1 MNSFK
6 NWQAS
11 MWSAVRTAERESHYD
26 LLNLYLKLEKKSK
39 SLLAS
44 GEMNEG
50 DLFCVPLET
59 GQTMKVRFYK
69 DYSTVDMQQ
78 PDGRISIAINKNDSY
93 KKEYRY
99 LQATTDAIETQK
111 LGIGAKATKEFHQV
125 MSEAKVGD
133 VFVFDRGQSYVC
145 AGIFDKYKDFRKTC
159 GVSNKPNIKCIA
171 EADHFSVD
179 VTNELSIQEAFRE
192 VKDPYTN
199 DIKMKI
205 TSLTDARRI
214 LNSLLADIETTKE
227 IDLGPN
233 KIVAQKNRKE
243 KDLVYF
249 DSTGKH
255 KIVAQKNREGKG
267 LVYFDSTGKQIPEE
281 KVLLTLAW
289 LEARPNEIT
298 INRIGPEFPVDE
310 FDTIIYK
317 RTIDSLMAKH
327 AYREAVDYIQG
338 LCLKNGSMELDMNSY
353 VKNGESYEA
362 VSYVFKKTEDNNIK
376 ISKVTYVDN
385 DFDKNIKSIEST
397 SINEIV
403 TYCQQKYEENFV
415 YIKNQILEKC
425 FEKFPA
431 WQNDMYKE
439 LVDKLAKE
447 KTDKVNIFDTKIN
460 HIKDDVSALAQI
472 DFDTGERDDV

>member
-11 MWSAVRTAERESHYD
+11 MWSAVRTAEKESHYD

-205 TSLTDARRI
+205 TSLTDARGI

-233 KIVAQKNRKE
+233 
-243 KDLVYF
+243 
-249 DSTGKH
+249 

-415 YIKNQILEKC
+415 YIKNQILEEC

-460 HIKDDVSALAQI
+460 HIKDDVSALALI
-472 DFDTGERDDV
+472 DFDTGERDDVR

>member
-39 SLLAS
+39 SLLAN
-44 GEMNEG
+44 GEMSEG

-59 GQTMKVRFYK
+59 GQTMKIRFYK

-78 PDGRISIAINKNDSY
+78 PNGLVDNAISKQDSY
-93 KKEYRY
+93 RKEYRY
-99 LQATTDAIETQK
+99 LLATSRALEASHY
-111 LGIGAKATKEFHQV
+111 GIGAKASKEFHQV

-159 GVSNKPNIKCIA
+159 GVSNKPNVKCIA

-205 TSLTDARRI
+205 TSLTDARGI

-233 KIVAQKNRKE
+233 
-243 KDLVYF
+243 
-249 DSTGKH
+249 

-298 INRIGPEFPVDE
+298 VNRIGPEFPVDE
-310 FDTIIYK
+310 FDTIISK

-362 VSYVFKKTEDNNIK
+362 VSYVFKKTENNDVK

-385 DFDKNIKSIEST
+385 DFDKNIKSIKPISV
-397 SINEIV
+397 NEIV
-403 TYCQQKYEENFV
+403 TYCQQKYDENFV
-415 YIKNQILEKC
+415 YIKNQILEEC
-425 FEKFPA
+425 FEKFPD
-431 WQNDMYKE
+431 WQSDMYKE
-439 LVDKLAKE
+439 LVEKLAKE
-447 KTDKVNIFDTKIN
+447 KTDKVSIFDTKIN
-460 HIKDDVSALAQI
+460 HVKDDISALARI

>member
-1 MNSFK
+1 MNSFS

-59 GQTMKVRFYK
+59 GQMMKIRFYK

-78 PDGRISIAINKNDSY
+78 PNGLVDNAISRQDSY
-93 KKEYRY
+93 RKEYRY
-99 LQATTDAIETQK
+99 LLATSRALEASHY
-111 LGIGAKATKEFHQV
+111 GIGAKASKEFYQV

-159 GVSNKPNIKCIA
+159 GISNKPNIKCID

-205 TSLTDARRI
+205 TSLTDARGI

-227 IDLGPN
+227 INLGPN
-233 KIVAQKNRKE
+233 KIVAQKNRERKE
-243 KDLVYF
+243 HFYV
-249 DSTGKH
+249 DSAGKH
-255 KIVAQKNREGKG
+255 SVVAQKENG

-298 INRIGPEFPVDE
+298 VNRIGPEFPVDE
-310 FDTIIYK
+310 FETILSK
-317 RTIDSLMAKH
+317 RTIDEFMADKE
-327 AYREAVDYIQG
+327 YGKAVDYIEG
-338 LCLKNGSMELDMNSY
+338 LCLNNGMLELDMSSY
-353 VKNGESYEA
+353 IKDNESYEA
-362 VSYVFKKTEDNNIK
+362 VSFVFKLNSDNHVS
-376 ISKVTYVDN
+376 ISKVTYTDN
-385 DFDKNIKSIEST
+385 DFDKNVKAIEEVSAKDVV
-397 SINEIV
+397 S
-403 TYCQQKYEENFV
+403 YCEQKYDEKFV
-415 YIKNQILEKC
+415 YIKNQIIEDC
-425 FEKFPA
+425 FERFPD
-431 WQNDMYKE
+431 WKGDLYDTVVE
-439 LVDKLAKE
+439 RLAKE
-447 KTDKVNIFDTKIN
+447 RVDSSRLFDVHLDYAKSNIQ
-460 HIKDDVSALAQI
+460 ALAKI
-472 DFDTGERDDV
+472 DFNLGERENV

>member
-44 GEMNEG
+44 GEMSEG

-59 GQTMKVRFYK
+59 GQTMKIRFYK

-78 PDGRISIAINKNDSY
+78 PNGLVDNAISKQDSY
-93 KKEYRY
+93 RKEYRY
-99 LQATTDAIETQK
+99 LLATSRALEASHY
-111 LGIGAKATKEFHQV
+111 GIGAKASKEFHQV

-159 GVSNKPNIKCIA
+159 GVSNKPNVKCIA

-179 VTNELSIQEAFRE
+179 ITNELSIQEAFRE

-205 TSLTDARRI
+205 TSLTDARGI

-233 KIVAQKNRKE
+233 
-243 KDLVYF
+243 
-249 DSTGKH
+249 

-298 INRIGPEFPVDE
+298 VNRIGPEFPVDE
-310 FDTIIYK
+310 FDTIISK

-362 VSYVFKKTEDNNIK
+362 VSYVFKKTEDNDVK

-385 DFDKNIKSIEST
+385 DFDKNIKSIKPISV
-397 SINEIV
+397 NEIV
-403 TYCQQKYEENFV
+403 TYCQQKYDENFV
-415 YIKNQILEKC
+415 YIKNQILEEC
-425 FEKFPA
+425 FEKFPD
-431 WQNDMYKE
+431 WQSDMYKE
-439 LVDKLAKE
+439 LVEKLAKE
-447 KTDKVNIFDTKIN
+447 KTDKVSIFDTKIN
-460 HIKDDVSALAQI
+460 HVKDDVSALARI

>member
-59 GQTMKVRFYK
+59 GQMMKIRFYK

-78 PDGRISIAINKNDSY
+78 PNGLVDNAISRQDSY
-93 KKEYRY
+93 RKEYRY
-99 LQATTDAIETQK
+99 LLATSRALEASHY
-111 LGIGAKATKEFHQV
+111 GIGAKASKEFYQV

-159 GVSNKPNIKCIA
+159 GISNKPNINCIA

-179 VTNELSIQEAFRE
+179 VTNALSIQEAFRE

-205 TSLTDARRI
+205 TSLTDARGV

-227 IDLGPN
+227 INLGPN
-233 KIVAQKNRKE
+233 
-243 KDLVYF
+243 
-249 DSTGKH
+249 

-298 INRIGPEFPVDE
+298 VDRIGPEFPVDE
-310 FDTIIYK
+310 FETILSK
-317 RTIDSLMAKH
+317 RTIDEFMAKH

-362 VSYVFKKTEDNNIK
+362 VSYVFKKTEDNNVK

-385 DFDKNIKSIEST
+385 DFDKNIKSIEPT

-403 TYCQQKYEENFV
+403 TYCQQKYDENFV
-415 YIKNQILEKC
+415 YIKNQILEEC
-425 FEKFPA
+425 FEKFPD
-431 WQNDMYKE
+431 WQSDMYKE
-439 LVDKLAKE
+439 LVEKLAKE
-447 KTDKVNIFDTKIN
+447 KTDKMNIFDTKID
-460 HIKDDVSALAQI
+460 HVKEDVSVLARI
-472 DFDTGERDDV
+472 DFETGERDDV

>member
-39 SLLAS
+39 SLLAN
-44 GEMNEG
+44 GEMSEG

-59 GQTMKVRFYK
+59 GQMMKIHFYK

-99 LQATTDAIETQK
+99 LQATTDAIETQE
-111 LGIGAKATKEFHQV
+111 LGIGAKASKEFHQV

-133 VFVFDRGQSYVC
+133 VFVFDRGQAYVC

-159 GVSNKPNIKCIA
+159 GISNKPNVKCIE

-179 VTNELSIQEAFRE
+179 ITSDLSIQKAFRE

-205 TSLTDARRI
+205 TSLTDARGI

-233 KIVAQKNRKE
+233 
-243 KDLVYF
+243 
-249 DSTGKH
+249 

-298 INRIGPEFPVDE
+298 VNRIGPEFPVDE

-362 VSYVFKKTEDNNIK
+362 ISYVFKKTEDNDVK

-385 DFDKNIKSIEST
+385 DFNKNIKSIEST

-403 TYCQQKYEENFV
+403 TYCQQKYDENFV
-415 YIKNQILEKC
+415 YIKNQILEEC
-425 FEKFPA
+425 FEKFPD
-431 WQNDMYKE
+431 WQSDMYKD
-439 LVDKLAKE
+439 LVEKLAKE
-447 KTDKVNIFDTKIN
+447 KTDKMSIFDTKID
-460 HIKDDVSALAQI
+460 HVKDDVSALARI

>member
-39 SLLAS
+39 SLLAN
-44 GEMNEG
+44 GEMSEG

-59 GQTMKVRFYK
+59 GQTMKIRFYK

-78 PDGRISIAINKNDSY
+78 PNGLVDNAISKQDSY
-93 KKEYRY
+93 RKEYRY
-99 LQATTDAIETQK
+99 LLATSRALEASHY
-111 LGIGAKATKEFHQV
+111 GIGAKASKEFHQV

-159 GVSNKPNIKCIA
+159 GVSNKPNVKCIA

-205 TSLTDARRI
+205 TSLTDARGI

-233 KIVAQKNRKE
+233 
-243 KDLVYF
+243 
-249 DSTGKH
+249 

-298 INRIGPEFPVDE
+298 VNRIGPEFPVDE

-338 LCLKNGSMELDMNSY
+338 FCLKNGSMELDMNSY

-362 VSYVFKKTEDNNIK
+362 VSYVFKKTENNDVK

-385 DFDKNIKSIEST
+385 DFDKNIKSIKPISV
-397 SINEIV
+397 NEIV
-403 TYCQQKYEENFV
+403 TYCQQKYDENFV
-415 YIKNQILEKC
+415 YIKNQILEEC
-425 FEKFPA
+425 FEKFPD
-431 WQNDMYKE
+431 WQSDMYKE
-439 LVDKLAKE
+439 LVEKLAKE
-447 KTDKVNIFDTKIN
+447 KTDKVSIFDTKIN
-460 HIKDDVSALAQI
+460 HVKDDISALARI

>member
-78 PDGRISIAINKNDSY
+78 PDGLVDNAISRQDSY
-93 KKEYRY
+93 RKEYRY
-99 LQATTDAIETQK
+99 LLATSRTLEASNY
-111 LGIGAKATKEFHQV
+111 GIGAKASKEFYQV

-159 GVSNKPNIKCIA
+159 GISNKPNIKCID

-205 TSLTDARRI
+205 TSLTDARGI

-227 IDLGPN
+227 INLGPN
-233 KIVAQKNRKE
+233 KIVAQKNRERKE
-243 KDLVYF
+243 LFYV
-249 DSTGKH
+249 DSAGKH
-255 KIVAQKNREGKG
+255 SVVAQQENG

-298 INRIGPEFPVDE
+298 VNRIGPEFPVDE
-310 FDTIIYK
+310 FDTIISK

-327 AYREAVDYIQG
+327 AYREAVDYIHG

-362 VSYVFKKTEDNNIK
+362 VSYVFKRTEDNDVK
-376 ISKVTYVDN
+376 ISKVTYIDN
-385 DFDKNIKSIEST
+385 DFDKNIKSIESI
-397 SINEIV
+397 SVKEIV
-403 TYCQQKYEENFV
+403 TYCQQKYDENFV
-415 YIKNQILEKC
+415 YIKNQILEEC
-425 FEKFPA
+425 FEKFPD
-431 WQNDMYKE
+431 WQSDMYKE

-447 KTDKVNIFDTKIN
+447 KTDKMNIFDTKID
-460 HIKDDVSALAQI
+460 HVKDDVSALTRI
-472 DFDTGERDDV
+472 DFDMGERDDV